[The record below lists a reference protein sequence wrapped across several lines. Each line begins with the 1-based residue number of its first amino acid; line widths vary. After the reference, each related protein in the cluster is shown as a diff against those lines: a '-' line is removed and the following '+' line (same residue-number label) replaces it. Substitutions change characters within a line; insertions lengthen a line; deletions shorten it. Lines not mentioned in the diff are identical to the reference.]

1 MSKNGSYRHES
12 VLLNES
18 VDLLVTDPHGVY
30 VDVTFGGGGHSK
42 LILSRL
48 SDRGRLIAFDRDGT
62 VEHILPEDS
71 RFTFIHADF
80 RYLKKYLRYYKV
92 ECIHGILADLGLSSH
107 HLDTAERGFSYFS
120 MMPLDMR
127 MNKQQRLTAAMV
139 LQTYPEKQLIRIFS
153 EYGELTN
160 AKQIVAA
167 LLRERQQRYFVSCQD
182 FSNWIDRF
190 AYGKKLRFLAQAFQ
204 AIRMEV
210 NHEMDSLESLLEQGS
225 EKLISGGRMVVISY
239 HSLEDRLV
247 KQWFKS
253 GMKKEKDFEN
263 SVSPF
268 RPLVKH
274 AIQPGEDEI
283 KLNSRSRSAKMR
295 VAVKQ

>member
-1 MSKNGSYRHES
+1 
-12 VLLNES
+12 
-18 VDLLVTDPHGVY
+18 
-30 VDVTFGGGGHSK
+30 
-42 LILSRL
+42 
-48 SDRGRLIAFDRDGT
+48 
-62 VEHILPEDS
+62 
-71 RFTFIHADF
+71 
-80 RYLKKYLRYYKV
+80 
-92 ECIHGILADLGLSSH
+92 
-107 HLDTAERGFSYFS
+107 
-120 MMPLDMR
+120 MR
-127 MNKQQRLTAAMV
+127 MNKQQRLTAATV

-167 LLRERQQRYFVSCQD
+167 LLRERQQRSFVSCQD